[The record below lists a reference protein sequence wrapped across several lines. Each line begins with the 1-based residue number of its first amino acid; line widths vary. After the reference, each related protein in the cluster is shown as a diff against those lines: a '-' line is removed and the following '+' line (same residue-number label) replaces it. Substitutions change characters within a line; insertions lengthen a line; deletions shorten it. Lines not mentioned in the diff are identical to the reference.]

1 MVKVNS
7 VVSLLALGAGALA
20 FERNAQRGLVDE
32 FVTCTT
38 VLGPKS
44 TNHVPTNWH
53 AKTKTLTYTEK
64 VTVTPHPTITPTKTA
79 TKTFTKTVS
88 TVVSEPTSTDVL
100 STTITSK

>member
-7 VVSLLALGAGALA
+7 VVSLLALGSSAIA
-20 FERNAQRGLVDE
+20 FERNAQRGLVEE
-32 FVTCTT
+32 FVSCTT

-53 AKTKTLTYTEK
+53 SKTKTLTYTER
-64 VTVTPHPTITPTKTA
+64 VTVTPHPTVTPTKTK
-79 TKTFTKTVS
+79 TKTITDTIETV
-88 TVVSEPTSTDVL
+88 TTEATSTDVA